1 MTPRSPKDPLE
12 VCLCESYMLFECIAT
27 GFVSGFSFLATAA
40 VGCKEPVAADRDVL
54 GPQGTTLEDIPR
66 VEGSQESLAVICQ
79 NEGDEVLLYHKGS
92 GSEIPL
98 VRGRVWLVV

>member
-54 GPQGTTLEDIPR
+54 GPQATTLEDIPR
-66 VEGSQESLAVICQ
+66 VEGAGCGIPPQESQESLAVIFQ
-79 NEGDEVLLYHKGS
+79 NEGDGVLL
-92 GSEIPL
+92 L
-98 VRGRVWLVV
+98 LGRE